1 MIHPYCLID
10 NWSLSDAATL
20 LYDDYVIQGQGNLID
35 FANPASLSLI
45 KCSDFSNYRIA
56 FPHAL
61 ASLSNLI
68 DAIIFYDE
76 PSFIDNGF
84 NRHSWALFP
93 RFSNT
98 VEQVLKKKAIPQGLR
113 LPPELVNN
121 NLGLD
126 GYLSIA
132 RYFESDVFISP
143 LRTTLLFD
151 QCKQDLVITLANDLL
166 FTVDKAIK
174 NRLSEIPQGPIKASI
189 FANLTIPSLIQYIIN
204 ESNRADDILTIA
216 CQLREWEPLQ
226 ELRKTVRQILDGKS
240 VSKDYLTLG
249 RKITETVNDTIDK
262 ILGKRLYKE
271 IPLSFDVKVF
281 KISYLLKIADKKI
294 MWEGKYSLFFRR
306 LAESR
311 LQAINISEKLE
322 KIFGNQYRFK
332 Y

>member
-1 MIHPYCLID
+1 
-10 NWSLSDAATL
+10 
-20 LYDDYVIQGQGNLID
+20 
-35 FANPASLSLI
+35 
-45 KCSDFSNYRIA
+45 
-56 FPHAL
+56 
-61 ASLSNLI
+61 
-68 DAIIFYDE
+68 
-76 PSFIDNGF
+76 
-84 NRHSWALFP
+84 
-93 RFSNT
+93 
-98 VEQVLKKKAIPQGLR
+98 
-113 LPPELVNN
+113 
-121 NLGLD
+121 
-126 GYLSIA
+126 
-132 RYFESDVFISP
+132 
-143 LRTTLLFD
+143 
-151 QCKQDLVITLANDLL
+151 
-166 FTVDKAIK
+166 
-174 NRLSEIPQGPIKASI
+174 
-189 FANLTIPSLIQYIIN
+189 
-204 ESNRADDILTIA
+204 LTIA